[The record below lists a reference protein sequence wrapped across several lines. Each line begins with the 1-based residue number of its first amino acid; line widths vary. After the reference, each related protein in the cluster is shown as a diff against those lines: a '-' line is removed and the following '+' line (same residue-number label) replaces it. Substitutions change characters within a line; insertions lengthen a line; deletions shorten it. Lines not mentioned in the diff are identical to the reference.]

1 MANFCHNCGNEAEGN
16 FCTNCGAKLVLN
28 KDNIN
33 IENIEHDININDY
46 DLKGVDIY
54 KVMEETSYIKAS
66 SVRRLWEKTGIDK
79 EICRK
84 ILEKPY
90 EKLYEENSDIAE
102 RHKNRESLKKTISM
116 KEQLKEEKKNN
127 ICCPKCG
134 SNSITAD
141 KKGFGIGKA
150 VIGAS
155 IAGGIGLTAGNIG
168 AKKVRITCLSCGN
181 QFWAGLNKK

>member
-1 MANFCHNCGNEAEGN
+1 MANFCSNCGINAEGS
-16 FCTNCGAKLVLN
+16 FCSNCGTKLDSN
-28 KDNIN
+28 KDTID
-33 IENIEHDININDY
+33 IENIEEEIDINDY
-46 DLKGVDIY
+46 DLKGVDIH
-54 KVMEETSYIKAS
+54 KIMEETSYIKAS

-79 EICRK
+79 DICKK

-90 EKLYEENSDIAE
+90 GEYYSNNPEVAE
-102 RHKNRESLKKTISM
+102 RHKNRENLGKTVSM
-116 KEQLKEEKKNN
+116 KEQLNKEKKDN
-127 ICCPKCG
+127 IKCPKCG
-134 SNSITAD
+134 STSFSAD

-181 QFWAGLNKK
+181 QFWAGSNKK